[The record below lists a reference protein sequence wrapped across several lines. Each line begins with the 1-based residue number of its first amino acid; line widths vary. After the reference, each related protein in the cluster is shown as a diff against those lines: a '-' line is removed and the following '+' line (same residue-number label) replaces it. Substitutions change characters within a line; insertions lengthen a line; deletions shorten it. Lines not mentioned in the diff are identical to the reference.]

1 MRAGE
6 TVTVTARPPV
16 LLFSDIRFPSP
27 RANGI
32 QVVKTAH
39 ALAARGREVRL
50 VVRHSDQR
58 PTSEI
63 LPEFGVEVNPR
74 LHVDRLEVGHAP
86 NSSFIPRLRYLSQAL
101 ILGRRSSRKGAMVLT
116 RDLQLADLLLRV
128 GCANLTY
135 EAHAVEAVMYED
147 RHHLY
152 GLSDPPSASK
162 RRRIENRERRVWTG
176 ARGFIATTGGI
187 LTTFE
192 RLFGARPRTAV
203 VPNGCDTPRDR
214 VFTPPSEALRVVYA
228 GQLYPWKGVDVLVQA
243 FACLQRGE
251 LVIAGGLKG
260 EPDFERVQELAR
272 RLNLGERVRFLGSL
286 PQKDVARELAQATV
300 VTAPFLKSAMT
311 SEHTSPIKA
320 FEAMAAGRP
329 LLISDT
335 AASREIVE
343 DGRTGLVV
351 APGNV
356 DAWAAALDRV
366 LSDRALQMSL
376 ARAAFEKAT
385 QYSWARRAERIEDF
399 LGDAA

>member
-1 MRAGE
+1 M
-6 TVTVTARPPV
+6 TSRPALWV
-16 LLFSDIRFPSP
+16 FSDIRFPSP

-39 ALAARGREVRL
+39 ALATRGREVRL
-50 VVRHSDQR
+50 VVRHSDPR
-58 PTSEI
+58 PTEVI
-63 LPEFGVEVNPR
+63 LPEFGVEPVPR
-74 LHVDRLEVGHAP
+74 LHVDRLIVGHAP
-86 NSSFIPRLRYLSQAL
+86 NSSFIPRLRYLTQSLLMARRASKHGAL
-101 ILGRRSSRKGAMVLT
+101 VLT

-128 GCANLTY
+128 RCSNLSY
-135 EAHAVEAVMYED
+135 EAHAVEAVMYDE
-147 RHHLY
+147 RHRLY
-152 GLSDPPSASK
+152 GLSSEPSPSK

-176 ARGFIATTGGI
+176 ASGFIATTQGI
-187 LTTFE
+187 LSTFE

-203 VPNGCDTPRDR
+203 VPNGCDTPKDR
-214 VFTPPSEALRVVYA
+214 EFTPPSGDHRIVYA

-243 FACLQRGE
+243 FARLSKGE
-251 LVIAGGLKG
+251 LVIVGGLKG
-260 EPDFERVQELAR
+260 ESDFDRIQGLAR
-272 RLNLGERVRFLGSL
+272 SLDLGDRVKFPGSL
-286 PQKDVARELAQATV
+286 PQKDVARELARATV
-300 VTAPFLKSAMT
+300 VVAPFLKSAMT

-335 AASREIVE
+335 DASREIVE

-351 APGNV
+351 PPGNV
-356 DAWAAALDRV
+356 EAWSQALERV

-399 LGDAA
+399 LGTLA

>member
-1 MRAGE
+1 M
-6 TVTVTARPPV
+6 TARAPI

-39 ALAARGREVRL
+39 ALAARGRDVRL
-50 VVRHSDQR
+50 VVRHSDPR
-58 PTSEI
+58 PTGAI
-63 LPEFGVEVNPR
+63 LPEFGVDPTPR

-86 NSSFIPRLRYLSQAL
+86 NSSFIPRLRYLTQAL
-101 ILGRRSSRKGAMVLT
+101 LLGRRSSRKGAVVLT

-128 GCANLTY
+128 GCANLIY
-135 EAHAVEAVMYED
+135 EAHAVEAVMYDE
-147 RHHLY
+147 RHQLY
-152 GLSDPPSASK
+152 GLKEPPNAGK

-176 ARGFIATTGGI
+176 ARGFIATTEGI

-214 VFTPPSEALRVVYA
+214 VFTPPPETGRVVYA
-228 GQLYPWKGVDVLVQA
+228 GQLYPWKGVDVLVRA
-243 FACLQRGE
+243 FARLRRGE
-251 LVIAGGLKG
+251 LVIVGGLKG
-260 EPDFERVQELAR
+260 ETDFDRIQELAQG
-272 RLNLGERVRFLGSL
+272 LNLGDRVRFLGSL
-286 PQKDVARELAQATV
+286 AQKDVAAELAQATV

-335 AASREIVE
+335 DASREIVE
-343 DGRTGLVV
+343 DGKTGLVV

-356 DAWAAALDRV
+356 EAWATALERV
-366 LSDRALQMSL
+366 LSDRALQLAL

-385 QYSWARRAERIEDF
+385 QYSWARRAERIEEF
-399 LGDAA
+399 LGEAA

>member
-1 MRAGE
+1 MTVRA
-6 TVTVTARPPV
+6 PI

-39 ALAARGREVRL
+39 ALAARGRDVRL
-50 VVRHSDQR
+50 VVRHSDPR
-58 PTSEI
+58 PTEAI
-63 LPEFGVEVNPR
+63 LPEFGVDPTPR

-86 NSSFIPRLRYLSQAL
+86 NSSFIPRLRYLTQAL
-101 ILGRRSSRKGAMVLT
+101 LLGRRSSRKGAVVLT

-135 EAHAVEAVMYED
+135 EAHAVEAVMYDE
-147 RHHLY
+147 RHQLY
-152 GLSDPPSASK
+152 DLKEPPNAAK

-176 ARGFIATTGGI
+176 TRGFMATTQGI

-214 VFTPPSEALRVVYA
+214 VFTPPPETDRVVYA
-228 GQLYPWKGVDVLVQA
+228 GQLYPWKGVDVLVKA
-243 FACLQRGE
+243 FARLNRGE
-251 LVIAGGLKG
+251 LVIVGGLKG
-260 EPDFERVQELAR
+260 ETDFDRIQELAQG
-272 RLNLGERVRFLGSL
+272 LNLGDSVRFLGSL
-286 PQKDVARELAQATV
+286 PQKDVAAELAQATV

-335 AASREIVE
+335 DASREIVE

-351 APGNV
+351 APGNIE
-356 DAWAAALDRV
+356 AWATALERV
-366 LSDRALQMSL
+366 LSDRALQLAL

-385 QYSWARRAERIEDF
+385 QYSWARRAERIEEF
-399 LGDAA
+399 LGATA